1 MIKRDELFQK
11 SKETGKPKIEE
22 RYKQYKRKVQCI
34 VRREH
39 NQYIHNML
47 TDPSAKPTDLNKRFW
62 TYVKHRRSDTTGIPA
77 IKTDNKLLTDPKSI
91 TDALNHQFQSVF
103 SATSDQPPT
112 AGSPSS
118 EPHMTNLK
126 VKVAGV
132 LNLLRDLNPN
142 KSTGPDGISARLL
155 KETAE
160 VVAAPLTNIY
170 NKSLETSS
178 IPDDWKMANVTPIFK
193 KGDKCKPE
201 NYRPISLTCIASKML
216 EHIVTSH
223 LMKFVEGNNILCPT
237 QHGFRSNLS
246 CETQLVELVADV
258 SKELDNG
265 KEVDACVL
273 DFSKAFDKVN
283 HAKLIRKLETVGVSK
298 QLTEWTAEF
307 LRDRS
312 QAVTLQGTKSEWCPV
327 TSGVPQGSVVGPSLF
342 LLYINDLPSAVR
354 SKVRLFAD
362 DTIIYTTTDKS
373 DQLQRDLLS
382 LEDWETKWDMKFHP
396 AKCETIRF
404 SRKRSKATTMPYRLH
419 DEEIPLVHS
428 IKYLGVRLQSD
439 LKWHSRRS
447 QPKPQHHS
455 WICETNHSSPVYCPP
470 CQSIQATGQT
480 GARVHILCLGPT
492 TKDAIQRCRS
502 GTEKIG
508 QDGP

>member
-1 MIKRDELFQK
+1 
-11 SKETGKPKIEE
+11 
-22 RYKQYKRKVQCI
+22 
-34 VRREH
+34 
-39 NQYIHNML
+39 
-47 TDPSAKPTDLNKRFW
+47 
-62 TYVKHRRSDTTGIPA
+62 
-77 IKTDNKLLTDPKSI
+77 
-91 TDALNHQFQSVF
+91 
-103 SATSDQPPT
+103 
-112 AGSPSS
+112 
-118 EPHMTNLK
+118 
-126 VKVAGV
+126 
-132 LNLLRDLNPN
+132 
-142 KSTGPDGISARLL
+142 
-155 KETAE
+155 
-160 VVAAPLTNIY
+160 
-170 NKSLETSS
+170 
-178 IPDDWKMANVTPIFK
+178 
-193 KGDKCKPE
+193 
-201 NYRPISLTCIASKML
+201 
-216 EHIVTSH
+216 
-223 LMKFVEGNNILCPT
+223 MKFVEGNNILCPT

-327 TSGVPQGSVVGPSLF
+327 TSGVPQGSDVGPSLF
-342 LLYINDLPSAVR
+342 LLYINDQPSAVR
-354 SKVRLFAD
+354 SKVRLFAG

-439 LKWHSRRS
+439 LKWHSHITQITAKVSTILGFVRRTIPPQSTVLRARAYKQLVRPVLEYASCAWDLLPKTLSKDVEAVQRRS
-447 QPKPQHHS
+447 ARTVLNIPQTSHTSTTALLQKLDWKPLAERRERRRTCMFRAMHYGEINTDIS
-455 WICETNHSSPVYCPP
+455 NYVSLSDCKHSSRRHGKQYRVERHRTKAHM
-470 CQSIQATGQT
+470 ATFFIST
-480 GARVHILCLGPT
+480 SKIWNDLNRTDRLLCSPG
-492 TKDAIQRCRS
+492 
-502 GTEKIG
+502 
-508 QDGP
+508 